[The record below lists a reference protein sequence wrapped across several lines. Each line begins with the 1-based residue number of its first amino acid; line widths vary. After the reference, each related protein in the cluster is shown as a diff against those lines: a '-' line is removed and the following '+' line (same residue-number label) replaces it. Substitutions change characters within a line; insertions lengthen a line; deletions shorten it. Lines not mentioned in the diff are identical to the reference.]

1 MADHGSG
8 SIDIA
13 ASPAD
18 IMHVIAD
25 FDHYQDWAGPVRSC
39 HVLETGGDGLPSQVR
54 FSVHFMG
61 IGDEYVNGYTWHGD
75 ERVTWTLVEGKSLKA
90 QDGSYI
96 LTPKGSTT
104 LVEYDLTVELK
115 VPLPGLIRRRAQGVI
130 IDSALKDL
138 KKAVEGQSR

>member
-18 IMHVIAD
+18 IMRVIAD
-25 FDHYQDWAGPVRSC
+25 FDHYQDWAGPVRRC
-39 HVLETGGDGLPSQVR
+39 QVLETDAAGMPGQVH

-61 IGDEYVNGYTWHGD
+61 IGDEYVNAYTWYGD
-75 ERVTWTLVEGKSLKA
+75 ERVTWTLVEGNSLKS
-90 QDGSYI
+90 QEGSYL
-96 LTPKGSTT
+96 LTPKGTAT

-115 VPLPGLIRRRAQGVI
+115 VPLPGLIRRRAQSAI

-138 KKAVEGQSR
+138 KKAVEGKSQ